1 MSQSRRS
8 WLFIVWIAFKIFMLS
23 EVLFAERTKNTGFQP
38 IFNAF
43 SVESMLAKEIAQ
55 QILTIF
61 FILLQTN

>member
-1 MSQSRRS
+1 MSQSRRF
-8 WLFIVWIAFKIFMLS
+8 WLSVVWIAFKIFMFS
-23 EVLFAERTKNTGFQP
+23 EILFAERTQNTGFQP

-61 FILLQTN
+61 FIFFQTN